1 MGFVGGGGAGFAGL
15 GSETGIIF
23 DISNGDKLGVF
34 NATSDADVSLLTSA
48 STSSSANGAYTTT
61 SLTPTAD
68 GGAGVDQLSFNVAD
82 NASISL
88 SNVTGIDFI
97 NLERGISTTQN
108 LKISFDDVFDADNKT
123 MVVIG
128 QPNDDIIDLNT
139 QNGSVTWTLS
149 NDIQS
154 IASPDNNYLQVWQG
168 SDSNSATADVM
179 LLLQQNILVNQVAA

>member
-1 MGFVGGGGAGFAGL
+1 
-15 GSETGIIF
+15 
-23 DISNGDKLGVF
+23 
-34 NATSDADVSLLTSA
+34 
-48 STSSSANGAYTTT
+48 
-61 SLTPTAD
+61 
-68 GGAGVDQLSFNVAD
+68 
-82 NASISL
+82 
-88 SNVTGIDFI
+88 
-97 NLERGISTTQN
+97 
-108 LKISFDDVFDADNKT
+108 